1 MSSDAEPSEYVLFFR
16 NTGWHK
22 ELSAEQIEQNIARFT
37 AWFEHLNETGKFK
50 SGGPLG
56 FVGSTLISKTD
67 VVDGPFV
74 EVKEAIAGYFVIRAA
89 NKTEALKIAEGCP
102 GLDYGQ
108 TVEVRP
114 VASEAEELRF
124 ARAKAGKADA
134 EPIASDTSSRSSLPR
149 GIDAV
154 YYMVKDLARARKFY
168 EEGLRFQPTFVS
180 EEGEWQGAE
189 YTLPTGQTFGLGLSS
204 TVPWRECGGAMIS
217 VDNVEEHAKRVTQF
231 GGKVLIPPTEGP
243 ICFISRC
250 EDTEGN
256 VFVLHHRKDGTVG

>member
-1 MSSDAEPSEYVLFFR
+1 MSNDAEMSEYILFFR

-22 ELSAEQIEQNIARFT
+22 ELSPEQIEQNIGRFT

-56 FVGSTLISKTD
+56 FVGNTLISKTD

-74 EVKEAIAGYFVIRAA
+74 EVKEAIAGYFIIQAA
-89 NKTEALKIAEGCP
+89 NLAEALEIAKGCP

-114 VASEAEELRF
+114 IVAEAEELGF
-124 ARAKAGKADA
+124 ARAKAGKAHVDSA
-134 EPIASDTSSRSSLPR
+134 RPATPTPSSLPR

-154 YYMVKDLARARKFY
+154 YYMVKDLPRARKFY

-180 EEGEWQGAE
+180 EEGEWQGVE

-204 TVPWRECGGAMIS
+204 TASWSRCGGVMIS
-217 VDNVEEHAKRVTQF
+217 VGNVEEHAGRVTQF
-231 GGKVLIPPTEGP
+231 GGKVLLPPTEGP
-243 ICFISRC
+243 VCFISQC

-256 VFVLHHRKDGTVG
+256 AFVLHHRKDGTVG